1 MKKFRSVK
9 IVTYCV
15 GALLIAVLLL
25 VLAVKG
31 NVEYDAARNFDDV
44 ISVSFSQPEKIAR
57 EDAPLGIGMKYEL
70 DLHEISHDTKLIYYI
85 SHSLSEVYIDGEL
98 VYRMKISSDIK
109 TIETIGGGWNVV
121 PVYREDAGKSCT
133 VILLPVYEEFIDQS
147 PEFLLGSEAD
157 VFSSLVREEGHEI
170 FATVLVMII
179 GVLFICFGLI
189 FSLKTKA
196 MLNILSL
203 GVFALS
209 VSLWRFN
216 DLLSAS
222 ILSENKHIFVY
233 YLSLTMLMITMVPL
247 LESVKL
253 SFSDKIRRVFDALA
267 FAIAVLAILQ
277 VLLQIF
283 NILDLRQMLTL
294 THVTIVASLVLIL
307 LSLIVQF
314 IKPIGKRS
322 FNPAF
327 LVIFG
332 IGTDL
337 LLFYV
342 NKSSAGLM
350 CTLLTILLYVLIEG
364 IRFAASYFEQR
375 NKLIESEIKI
385 AHNEVVLAESRFT
398 TMMSQIRSHFIFNV
412 LNAISGMCKYDPE
425 KADRTIVHFARF
437 LRSNI
442 DIMQNNDLV
451 HFHNALRHIEDY
463 IALEQIRYG
472 DKIQFN
478 TDITVDDFMLP
489 PLVMQPVIE
498 NSIKHG
504 LVGKPSGGTVTL
516 RTKRD
521 DENIYIIIE
530 DDGIGYDSS
539 MEISEK
545 SIGLQNI
552 RFRLDHMVKGS
563 LETESAVN
571 KGTKTTIT
579 IPRKEAEKCG

>member
-9 IVTYCV
+9 IITYCV
-15 GALLIAVLLL
+15 GALLIAALLISL
-25 VLAVKG
+25 CVKS
-31 NVEYDAARNFDDV
+31 NVEYDVARKTDD
-44 ISVSFSQPEKIAR
+44 IRSVSFSAPEKIIR
-57 EDAPLGIGMKYEL
+57 EDAPLGIGMKYEI
-70 DLHEISHDTKLIYYI
+70 DLHEIYHDTKLIYHA

-98 VYRMKISSDIK
+98 VYRMRISPDIK
-109 TIETIGGGWNVV
+109 TVETIGGGWNVV
-121 PVYREDAGKSCT
+121 PLYREDAGKSCT
-133 VILLPVYEEFIDQS
+133 VVFLPAYEEFIEQS
-147 PEFLLGSEAD
+147 PEFLLGSEAE
-157 VFSSLVREEGHEI
+157 VFTSLVRDDMPEI
-170 FATVLVMII
+170 FIAVLVMII
-179 GVLFICFGLI
+179 GILFICFGLI

-196 MLNILSL
+196 MLNVLSL

-209 VSLWRFN
+209 ISLWRFN
-216 DLLSAS
+216 DLSFAAL
-222 ILSENKHIFVY
+222 LSENKHIFIY
-233 YLSLTMLMITMVPL
+233 YVSLTMLMITMIPL
-247 LESVKL
+247 LESVK
-253 SFSDKIRRVFDALA
+253 SGFKGKITIVFDVLA
-267 FAIAVLAILQ
+267 FTIALLSIVQVSLQ
-277 VLLQIF
+277 MF

-294 THVTIVASLVLIL
+294 THITIIVSLVLIL
-307 LSLIVQF
+307 LSLIVQL
-314 IKPIGKRS
+314 IKPMGKRS

-342 NKSSAGLM
+342 NNSSAGLM

-364 IRFAASYFEQR
+364 VRFAASYFEQR

-398 TMMSQIRSHFIFNV
+398 TMMSQIRSHFIFNI

-442 DIMQNNDLV
+442 DIMQNDDLV
-451 HFHNALRHIEDY
+451 HFHNALHHIEDY